1 MSIESYES
9 RPGKIDYP
17 EGKKNI
23 HNIWNKRW
31 SYCISQLLRISSLIN
46 ELDHQAFLGRYYNI
60 LRVCSTVYAITKADD
75 NNHQCNNQNRCG
87 SFTLKKTKFELFLL
101 LAFKRNDSQVLLNGV

>member
-1 MSIESYES
+1 MSAEFYES

-23 HNIWNKRW
+23 HNIRNKRW

-46 ELDHQAFLGRYYNI
+46 ELDHQPFLGRYCNI
-60 LRVCSTVYAITKADD
+60 LRVCSTVYAITKTDD
-75 NNHQCNNQNRCG
+75 SNHQCNRQNRCG
-87 SFTLKKTKFELFLL
+87 SFTLKKTKTEVFVL
-101 LAFKRNDSQVLLNGV
+101 LAFKRNDNQVLLSGV